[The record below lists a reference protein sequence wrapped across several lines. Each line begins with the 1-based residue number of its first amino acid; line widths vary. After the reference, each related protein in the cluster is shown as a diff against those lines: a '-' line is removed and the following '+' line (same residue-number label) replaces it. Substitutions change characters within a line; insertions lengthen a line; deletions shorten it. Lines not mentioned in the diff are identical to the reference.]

1 MGRGNCSKPKT
12 GETVRNRGHF
22 LWELLWYDPAGSLG
36 RCLVHAFLAPLEAL
50 YRVVLRRDQAR
61 RLRRRQALPRC
72 VISVGNI
79 TVGGTGKTPTVLW
92 IARALHEAGRTV
104 AVLSRGYG
112 RRGSGVEK
120 VRLQGPI
127 HEAAARYGDEPV
139 LIARRLARASVW
151 VGAGRWEAGG
161 RAVAEDRPDVLL
173 LDDGFQHLQLHR
185 DLDLVLLDAARPFG
199 NGRLLPAGPLREPPD
214 HLARAHAVILVG
226 EARACPPPGFER
238 LKDKVLRGK
247 PVFHARPVIR
257 GFFRA
262 DPTGLSEPLGNL
274 FQAPCIAAAG
284 IARPD
289 RFFSA
294 LETLGIPCV
303 RRLAFP
309 DHHRWTP
316 EDERA
321 LLDTL
326 RSVGARW
333 IVTTE
338 KDAVRMPPSV
348 AARAVYAAMDLD
360 FGPDP
365 DGFREFILHAVR
377 SWGGG

>member
-1 MGRGNCSKPKT
+1 MRD
-12 GETVRNRGHF
+12 RRHF
-22 LWELLWYDPAGSLG
+22 PWESLWYEPAGSVDG
-36 RCLVHAFLAPLEAL
+36 HLVHAFWAPLEAL
-50 YRVVLRRDQAR
+50 YRALLRRDQAR
-61 RLRRRQALPRC
+61 RLRRRRTLPRC

-92 IARALHEAGRTV
+92 IARALREEGLSV

-139 LIARRLARASVW
+139 LIARRLPGASVW
-151 VGAGRWEAGG
+151 VGASRREAGL

-185 DLDLVLLDAARPFG
+185 DLDLVLLDGARPFG
-199 NGRLLPAGPLREPPD
+199 NGRLLPAGPLREPVD
-214 HLARAHAVILVG
+214 HLARAHALILVG
-226 EARACPPPGFER
+226 EPKALPPKGFER
-238 LKDKVLRGK
+238 LTDCVLRDQ

-262 DPTGLSEPLGNL
+262 DPTGLSETSENL

-294 LETLGIPCV
+294 VESFGVACV
-303 RRLAFP
+303 RRFAFP
-309 DHHRWTP
+309 DHHRWSP
-316 EDERA
+316 GDVRF
-321 LLDTL
+321 LLHTL
-326 RSVGARW
+326 RSTGARW
-333 IVTTE
+333 ILTTE
-338 KDAVRMPPSV
+338 KDAVRMPPLL
-348 AARAVYAAMDLD
+348 AERAVYAAMDLD
-360 FGPDP
+360 FGPDAE
-365 DGFREFILHAVR
+365 GFRQTVLQAVR
-377 SWGGG
+377 TRGGR